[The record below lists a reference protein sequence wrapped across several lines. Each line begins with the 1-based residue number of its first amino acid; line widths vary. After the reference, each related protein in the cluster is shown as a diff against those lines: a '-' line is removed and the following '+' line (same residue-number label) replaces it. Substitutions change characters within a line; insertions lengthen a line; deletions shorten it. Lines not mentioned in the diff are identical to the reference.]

1 MAGATVKKTPQQNE
15 GSVAQERVNRD
26 SAHKKN
32 LNPSITKGK
41 GKAPAPKSG
50 SSSNTYQKT
59 TSHVALQKVNAE
71 ILSTS
76 AGDATPA
83 GPSPV
88 AFNAEAI
95 AITVRSTI
103 IR

>member
-1 MAGATVKKTPQQNE
+1 MADAMPKKTPQQNA

-32 LNPSITKGK
+32 IHPSITKGK
-41 GKAPAPKSG
+41 GKAPAPTSG

-71 ILSTS
+71 ILCTST
-76 AGDATPA
+76 GDATPA
-83 GPSPV
+83 GPSPGGV
-88 AFNAEAI
+88 
-95 AITVRSTI
+95 
-103 IR
+103 